1 MLIKTFLGG
10 LVVIGRDLQ
19 HRVRASL
26 LGMPGESNR
35 LGGGVGAGAR
45 DDGDAPGRRLDAK
58 LDHTHMFFMAER
70 GRLAGRADRDKTVG
84 ALIDLPVDEGLEG
97 FLVDFAVLE
106 RCQESNDGPREH
118 TNLRAGR
125 INEARTLPATPHNG
139 KCARLIQTL
148 VIGFSLLLG
157 AAGFA
162 SADVLSERDLGL
174 YRAAFKAAE
183 GGRWPEANAIASQ
196 AEEKLPAKALQWLDM
211 ARNDT
216 GAGFEA
222 IAEFVRRNPEW
233 PNLNTLR
240 RSAEMAMPLWMP
252 DSEIK
257 AWFAKYPP
265 LTGGGVLRYA
275 TVLLNDGKTREA
287 SELVRERWVSG
298 GFGATEEIDL
308 RARFGELLRPRDHI
322 ARLDRLVWDNEEA
335 AARRMFG
342 LVDSGHQALAEAR
355 LFLANMKKGNADTL
369 LNKVPPSL
377 RDDPGLLY
385 ERARWRRRKDMDDG
399 ALEILT
405 KRPADMVRPAA
416 WWAEMHILARR
427 SIEKGNYAEAYRIA
441 RNSGQKDGLALSQ
454 AEFLSGWLALRFLN
468 KPQEALKHFER
479 LYDAVSAPISRS
491 RGAYWAGRAAEDLKQ
506 QDQARR
512 WYGLAAEHVT
522 TFYGQLAQR
531 RLRDGNAGAVPADPK
546 VAEST
551 VAAFNAGELPRL
563 ARMLNRIDPVAD
575 REGIFVRRMGSNAKT
590 AEEFALVSRLA
601 YEIARPD
608 LAVTVAKQAVQDGYT
623 LASAGYPVV
632 SMPDLGWL
640 EPALVHSLI
649 RQESTF
655 NENAVSPAG
664 ARGLMQLMPATA
676 KQVAGQLGM
685 QHTNSRLTSDPTY
698 NIALGSAYMRELVDR
713 FNGSYVLAI
722 AAYNAGPGRVR
733 EWLQKN
739 GDPRA
744 EGVDVVDWIELIPIY
759 ETRNYVQ
766 RVMEAVH
773 IYRARMSGGHAKLLL
788 EEDLRR

>member
-1 MLIKTFLGG
+1 MLGTAG
-10 LVVIGRDLQ
+10 L
-19 HRVRASL
+19 A
-26 LGMPGESNR
+26 
-35 LGGGVGAGAR
+35 AA
-45 DDGDAPGRRLDAK
+45 DG
-58 LDHTHMFFMAER
+58 
-70 GRLAGRADRDKTVG
+70 
-84 ALIDLPVDEGLEG
+84 
-97 FLVDFAVLE
+97 
-106 RCQESNDGPREH
+106 
-118 TNLRAGR
+118 
-125 INEARTLPATPHNG
+125 
-139 KCARLIQTL
+139 
-148 VIGFSLLLG
+148 
-157 AAGFA
+157 
-162 SADVLSERDLGL
+162 LSERDLGL

-183 GGRWPEANAIASQ
+183 AGRWPEANAIASQ
-196 AEEKLPAKALQWLDM
+196 AGEKLPAKAIQWLDM
-211 ARNDT
+211 ARSDT
-216 GAGFEA
+216 DAGFEA
-222 IAEFVRRNPEW
+222 IADFIRRNPEW

-252 DSEIK
+252 DGDVK

-287 SELVRERWVSG
+287 TELVRERWVSG
-298 GFGATEEIDL
+298 GFGATEEMDL
-308 RARFGELLRPRDHI
+308 RARFGDLLRPRDHI

-335 AARRMFG
+335 AARRMFS
-342 LVDSGHQALAEAR
+342 LVDGGHQALAEAR
-355 LFLANMKKGNADTL
+355 LFLANMKKGNVDTV

-377 RDDPGLLY
+377 QSDPGLLY

-399 ALEILT
+399 ALDILMN
-405 KRPADMVRPAA
+405 RPADMVRPAA
-416 WWAEMHILARR
+416 WWSEMHILARR
-427 SIEKGNYAEAYRIA
+427 SVEKGNYAEAYRIA

-454 AEFLSGWLALRFLN
+454 AEFLAGWLALRFLN
-468 KPQEALKHFER
+468 KPQEALKHFEQ
-479 LYDAVSAPISRS
+479 LYAAVSAPISRS

-506 QDQARR
+506 PDQARR
-512 WYGLAAEHVT
+512 WYDLAGEHVT
-522 TFYGQLAQR
+522 TFYGQLAR
-531 RLRDGNAGAVPADPK
+531 KRVRNTNDAAVPGDARIGQD
-546 VAEST
+546 A
-551 VAAFNAGELPRL
+551 VAAFNAAELPRL
-563 ARMLNRIDPVAD
+563 ARMLNLIDPVAD
-575 REGIFVRRMGSNAKT
+575 REGIFVRRLGSNAKT
-590 AEEFALVSRLA
+590 AQDYALVTRLA
-601 YEIARPD
+601 QDLVRPD
-608 LAVTVAKQAVQDGYT
+608 LAVTVAKQAVQDGVT
-623 LASAGYPVV
+623 LINAGYPVV

-698 NIALGSAYMRELVDR
+698 NIALGSAYMRELIDR

-733 EWLQKN
+733 EWLQTN

-773 IYRARMSGGHAKLLL
+773 IYRARMDGGHAKLLL

>member
-1 MLIKTFLGG
+1 MLGTAG
-10 LVVIGRDLQ
+10 L
-19 HRVRASL
+19 A
-26 LGMPGESNR
+26 
-35 LGGGVGAGAR
+35 AA
-45 DDGDAPGRRLDAK
+45 DG
-58 LDHTHMFFMAER
+58 
-70 GRLAGRADRDKTVG
+70 
-84 ALIDLPVDEGLEG
+84 
-97 FLVDFAVLE
+97 
-106 RCQESNDGPREH
+106 
-118 TNLRAGR
+118 
-125 INEARTLPATPHNG
+125 
-139 KCARLIQTL
+139 
-148 VIGFSLLLG
+148 
-157 AAGFA
+157 
-162 SADVLSERDLGL
+162 LSERDLGL

-183 GGRWPEANAIASQ
+183 AARWPEANAIASQ
-196 AEEKLPAKALQWLDM
+196 AGEKLPAKAIQWLDM
-211 ARNDT
+211 ARSDT
-216 GAGFEA
+216 DAGFEA
-222 IAEFVRRNPEW
+222 IADFIRRNPEW

-252 DSEIK
+252 DGDVK
-257 AWFAKYPP
+257 AWFGKYPP

-287 SELVRERWVSG
+287 TELVRERWVSG
-298 GFGATEEIDL
+298 GFGATEEMDL
-308 RARFGELLRPRDHI
+308 RARFGDLLRPRDHI

-335 AARRMFG
+335 AARRMFSLIDG
-342 LVDSGHQALAEAR
+342 GHQALAEAR
-355 LFLANMKKGNADTL
+355 LFLANMKKGNVDTV

-377 RDDPGLLY
+377 QSDPGLLY

-399 ALEILT
+399 ALDILMN
-405 KRPADMVRPAA
+405 RPADMVRPAA
-416 WWAEMHILARR
+416 WWSEMHILARR

-454 AEFLSGWLALRFLN
+454 AEFLAGWLALRFLN
-468 KPQEALKHFER
+468 KPQEALKHFEQ
-479 LYDAVSAPISRS
+479 LYAAVSAPISRS

-506 QDQARR
+506 PDQARR
-512 WYGLAAEHVT
+512 WYDLAGEHVT
-522 TFYGQLAQR
+522 TFYGQLAR
-531 RLRDGNAGAVPADPK
+531 KRVRNTNDAAVPGDARIGQD
-546 VAEST
+546 A
-551 VAAFNAGELPRL
+551 VAAFNAAELPRL
-563 ARMLNRIDPVAD
+563 ARMLNLIDPVAD
-575 REGIFVRRMGSNAKT
+575 REGIFVRRLGSNAKT
-590 AEEFALVSRLA
+590 AQDYALVTRLA
-601 YEIARPD
+601 QDLVRPD
-608 LAVTVAKQAVQDGYT
+608 LAVTVAKQAVQDGVT
-623 LASAGYPVV
+623 LINAGYPVV

-698 NIALGSAYMRELVDR
+698 NIALGSAYMRELIDR

-733 EWLQKN
+733 EWLQTN

-773 IYRARMSGGHAKLLL
+773 IYRARMDGGHAKLLL

>member
-1 MLIKTFLGG
+1 M
-10 LVVIGRDLQ
+10 
-19 HRVRASL
+19 
-26 LGMPGESNR
+26 
-35 LGGGVGAGAR
+35 
-45 DDGDAPGRRLDAK
+45 
-58 LDHTHMFFMAER
+58 
-70 GRLAGRADRDKTVG
+70 
-84 ALIDLPVDEGLEG
+84 
-97 FLVDFAVLE
+97 
-106 RCQESNDGPREH
+106 
-118 TNLRAGR
+118 
-125 INEARTLPATPHNG
+125 
-139 KCARLIQTL
+139 
-148 VIGFSLLLG
+148 VIGFSLMLG
-157 AAGFA
+157 TAGLAA
-162 SADVLSERDLGL
+162 ADGLSERDLGL

-183 GGRWPEANAIASQ
+183 AGRWPEANAIASQ
-196 AEEKLPAKALQWLDM
+196 AGEKLPAKAIQWLDM
-211 ARNDT
+211 ARSDT
-216 GAGFEA
+216 DAGFEA
-222 IAEFVRRNPEW
+222 IADFIRRNPEW

-252 DSEIK
+252 DGDVK
-257 AWFAKYPP
+257 AWFAKHPP

-287 SELVRERWVSG
+287 TELVRERWVSG
-298 GFGATEEIDL
+298 GFGATEEMDL
-308 RARFGELLRPRDHI
+308 RARFGDLLRPRDHI
-322 ARLDRLVWDNEEA
+322 ARLDRLAWDNEEA
-335 AARRMFG
+335 AARRMFS
-342 LVDSGHQALAEAR
+342 LVDGGHQALAEAR
-355 LFLANMKKGNADTL
+355 LFLANMKKGNVDTL

-377 RDDPGLLY
+377 QTDPGLLY

-399 ALEILT
+399 ALDILMN
-405 KRPADMVRPAA
+405 RPADMVRPAA
-416 WWAEMHILARR
+416 WWSEMHILARR

-454 AEFLSGWLALRFLN
+454 AEFLAGWLALRFLN
-468 KPQEALKHFER
+468 KPQEALKHFEQ
-479 LYDAVSAPISRS
+479 LYAAVSAPISRS

-506 QDQARR
+506 PDQARR
-512 WYGLAAEHVT
+512 WYDLAGEHVT
-522 TFYGQLAQR
+522 TFYGQLAR
-531 RLRDGNAGAVPADPK
+531 KRMRNTSDAAVPGDARIGQD
-546 VAEST
+546 A
-551 VAAFNAGELPRL
+551 VAAFNAAELPQL
-563 ARMLNRIDPVAD
+563 ARMLNLIDPVAD
-575 REGIFVRRMGSNAKT
+575 REGIFVRRLGSNAKT
-590 AEEFALVSRLA
+590 AQDYALVARLA
-601 YEIARPD
+601 QDLVRPD
-608 LAVTVAKQAVQDGYT
+608 LAVTVAKQAVQDGVT
-623 LASAGYPVV
+623 LINAGYPVV

-698 NIALGSAYMRELVDR
+698 NIALGSAYMRELIDR

-733 EWLQKN
+733 EWLQTN

-773 IYRARMSGGHAKLLL
+773 IYRARMDGSHAKLLL